1 MSFSYGWAAWL
12 APGRSVVFD
21 FKSNGDDRTAVAPRF
36 VLSEEWIKSLTM
48 VRDGIPYVVIPG
60 ALAILG
66 LAFGYWLV
74 ALPFVAIALFMAFFF
89 RNPHRVVPVEP
100 GIVVAPADG
109 KVTIVKLADGQQYPE
124 SLVSIFL
131 SPLDVHVNRSPISGE
146 ILDVTYKPGKF
157 VMATR
162 EDARLLNEQNT
173 LTIQGDRL
181 TVRCTQIAGIL
192 ARRIV
197 CWKQRGDRVKCG
209 ERFGMI
215 KFGSRTDLLLP
226 PTVDVVVTEGMRV
239 KGGVTILGRIR

>member
-1 MSFSYGWAAWL
+1 
-12 APGRSVVFD
+12 
-21 FKSNGDDRTAVAPRF
+21 
-36 VLSEEWIKSLTM
+36 M
-48 VRDGIPYVVIPG
+48 VRDGIPYVVNPVL
-60 ALAILG
+60 LAIVPVV
-66 LAFGYWLV
+66 FGYWPL

-89 RNPHRVVPVEP
+89 RDPHRGVPMEP

-109 KVTIVKLADGQQYPE
+109 KVTIVKLADGQQHPE

-131 SPLDVHVNRSPISGE
+131 SPLDVHINRSPIGGE
-146 ILDVTYKPGKF
+146 ILDIAYKRGSF

-162 EDARLLNEQNT
+162 EDARVLNEQNT
-173 LTIQGDRL
+173 LTIQGDGL
-181 TVRCTQIAGIL
+181 TVKCTQIAGIL

-226 PTVDVVVTEGMRV
+226 PNIEVVVSEGMKV
-239 KGGVTILGRIR
+239 KGGVTIVGRIRE